1 MAATAA
7 NVSYIYE
14 INGGGG
20 GGGGGTQNGGNGVA
34 VASSAPPNSAPM
46 HNGVMQV
53 GDRVDY
59 GEGQRLAIPMQPLP
73 SLEICPFIYIIKG
86 AARQCASAQYTC
98 VGFSLVSCT

>member
-14 INGGGG
+14 INGG

-53 GDRVDY
+53 GNRVES
-59 GEGQRLAIPMQPLP
+59 GEGQRLVGALFGEA
-73 SLEICPFIYIIKG
+73 LKLDVHHLYI
-86 AARQCASAQYTC
+86 ASSMKT
-98 VGFSLVSCT
+98 